1 MVEQP
6 VYLRIPTENELP
18 LFANASSAEVV
29 ISAVI
34 RAQQSGWMTLHG
46 FVVLPETVELVATP
60 LKVSVSALVGYI
72 ESETIPLLKIL
83 LPDNGLIWNRHF
95 MRSPLESQRAL
106 DARLNILLLSP
117 VARGLA
123 DSAEGYAYSSS
134 NPRYAETTR
143 PFSGFQKAVTAPL
156 TLPEAPDPEETTRYT
171 APQPGTLADATNTPN
186 AANES

>member
-18 LFANASSAEVV
+18 LLASASSAEVV

-46 FVVLPETVELVATP
+46 FVVLPETLELVATP

-83 LPDNGLIWNRHF
+83 LPDEGLIWNRHF
-95 MRSPLESQRAL
+95 MRSPLESQRSL

-117 VARGLA
+117 VAHGLA
-123 DSAEGYAYSSS
+123 ESAESYAYSSS
-134 NPRYAETTR
+134 NPRYADTTS
-143 PFSGFQKAVTAPL
+143 PFTGFHKAVTAPL
-156 TLPEAPDPEETTRYT
+156 TLPEDPDPEETTRFSA
-171 APQPGTLADATNTPN
+171 APASTPSTPADA
-186 AANES
+186 AQES